1 MKPALYEPLLQQLK
15 AENQAFR
22 DFINLLQHEAQ
33 ILSEQY
39 THEQIHDIA
48 QKKTAWHQQY
58 TRQQTQRQKLL
69 QALEL
74 RDSVEVL
81 QDLADQDP
89 AFNEQ
94 LQNLLQ
100 QAEQAQALN
109 QANGALIHE
118 YLAHH
123 QKALNALEQL
133 QRDQSTSTY
142 DADGKKSSAH
152 IGQSTK
158 TQA

>member
-1 MKPALYEPLLQQLK
+1 MKPALYQPLLQQLK
-15 AENQAFR
+15 AENQAFG
-22 DFINLLQHEAQ
+22 DFIALLQHEAQ
-33 ILSEQY
+33 ILSDQY

-58 TRQQTQRQKLL
+58 ARQQTQRQKLL

-74 RDSVEVL
+74 QDSIEAL
-81 QDLADQDP
+81 QGLADQDP
-89 AFNEQ
+89 AFGEQ

-123 QKALNALEQL
+123 QQALNTLEQL
-133 QRDQSTSTY
+133 QRDQSASTY
-142 DADGKKSSAH
+142 DADGKKSTSR
-152 IGQSTK
+152 IGQSTQ